1 LQRHDFA
8 RLAALK
14 RERRL
19 RFVFLFYD
27 LLRTLPDDD
36 PRLVDPSARDLPSTD
51 FMLREADLILSISRF
66 SAGELAKL
74 MERRRLTRP
83 PVEVIRLAGRVP
95 GAPATAHPPE
105 GLRSGG
111 FCLVVGDVAKR
122 KNHVLLFR
130 LWRRML
136 QAGMEP
142 LPIVV
147 AGRVESEMRD
157 LVRDTMADTA
167 LAGLVRL
174 MPNVDDDLL
183 GWLYTNCRFTLF
195 PSLTEGF
202 GLPVAESLA
211 AGKVAIASNTTAIP
225 EAGQGFALSID
236 PHDENAWFS
245 IVGRLMQDD
254 EEIGRIETAIRA
266 GFRVVSWKDTA
277 ADVLTAIG
285 GTFGRGDQ
293 SRA

>member
-1 LQRHDFA
+1 
-8 RLAALK
+8 
-14 RERRL
+14 
-19 RFVFLFYD
+19 
-27 LLRTLPDDD
+27 
-36 PRLVDPSARDLPSTD
+36 
-51 FMLREADLILSISRF
+51 
-66 SAGELAKL
+66 
-74 MERRRLTRP
+74 
-83 PVEVIRLAGRVP
+83 
-95 GAPATAHPPE
+95 
-105 GLRSGG
+105 
-111 FCLVVGDVAKR
+111 
-122 KNHVLLFR
+122 
-130 LWRRML
+130 
-136 QAGMEP
+136 MEP